1 MVDKKQRIDNST
13 GSSINILRRLEYPVS
28 GMMVELFPF
37 DSGLSF
43 KFCGLGVPFGCLQ
56 KRSLYDAT

>member
-1 MVDKKQRIDNST
+1 MVDKKLRIDNST
-13 GSSINILRRLEYPVS
+13 GSSINILRRLEYPV
-28 GMMVELFPF
+28 MVELFPF